1 MYLNFTY
8 KTAELMSMTF
18 TRNQVPTGRSCRVP
32 LFLLLFSFL
41 GAPLLAQS
49 ISGQVTSDEDGGA
62 LPGVNVVVKGT
73 TIGTITD
80 IEGNYQLSAGEDA
93 ETLVFSFIG
102 LRTEEVPI
110 NNRSAID
117 LKMSD
122 DVAELSEVVVTAFG
136 LEREKKALGYT
147 VQEVG
152 GEKLAEAK
160 QANVVNNLSGR
171 IAGVQVTSN
180 GGPGSGSNVVIRGQS
195 SISGNN
201 QPLYII
207 DGVPMENYQQ
217 PINTSAGEENVYG
230 GGPSEI
236 SPDNIKEI
244 SVLKG
249 PNAAALYG
257 ARAANGVILITTKD
271 GSGSRGMGVTF
282 NSTAMFERPLVEPNL
297 QNIYGGGTGY
307 RTFYVDGRNGV
318 DGNGN
323 GGTYGVDESWGE
335 PMDGR
340 LRPQWWTGGEII
352 DGQIFNNTAPLLPQP
367 DNFQQFFETGTTV
380 TNNIALAGSNDK
392 GNFRLS
398 IGRMD
403 QNGIITNNDF
413 HRNNFRLNAGYN
425 FTDKFR
431 INVSSEYIKSYS
443 DNRRYQSGAEFI
455 WTHRNTN
462 WDQIRDFERYNPET
476 VIQPIGQSYPY
487 ANWQYEYFWNHYYT
501 QENWTYSNDKNRLLG
516 NIALNYEL
524 TDHLSLMVRSG
535 TDFWMDS
542 RENIIAEKNARYYP
556 NGSYSEEVLSRQ
568 ETNSDF
574 LLTYDNQLT
583 TDFSLT
589 VNAGGN
595 SRVNN
600 FKRNYTRIQDLA
612 INKVYNLSN
621 YASPPITESRI
632 EEYQVNSLFGS
643 AQFGFKNYLFL
654 DVTGRNDWSSTLP
667 AENNSFFYPSA
678 SLSMVLTDMFDIQSG
693 VLSFMKL
700 RGSWAQVGNDTDPYR
715 LQQLFNSEGLWAGST
730 PVVSEDTEI
739 ANAELRPETTTG
751 IELGTDIRLFNN
763 RVGLDFT
770 YYDQTTTDQ
779 ILAVEISRAT
789 GYIYKLLNAGE
800 VQNRGVELM
809 LTATPLKLN
818 NGFTW
823 DVMANWARNRSQVIE
838 LADGLD
844 TYVLNTYHV
853 TSEARVGRPFGELRG
868 TFFARDPEGN
878 VIYRNGQPV
887 AGVNEDGSTVKTLGN
902 IQADWTAGI
911 SNTFRYKGIT
921 LSALIDIRHG
931 GDIFDRGTSVARR
944 TGQLAE
950 TAIGRE
956 EGVIG
961 VGVKNVGTA
970 EAPQY
975 VTNDVV
981 VSAQSFMGNHHPRNI
996 NEVAIF
1002 DAGFVKLR
1010 EVTLGYNL
1018 PTGLLERT
1026 NFIESAKISIVGRN
1040 LAILHRNTPHIDPEG
1055 DRYGGNLQGFVYGQL
1070 PLTRSVGFNL
1080 NITF

>member
-1 MYLNFTY
+1 MRINLTY
-8 KTAELMSMTF
+8 CFPHWRKAIFFLGIPMLLLMTLPSYAQDQIITGTVTAE
-18 TRNQVPTGRSCRVP
+18 QD
-32 LFLLLFSFL
+32 
-41 GAPLLAQS
+41 GA
-49 ISGQVTSDEDGGA
+49 T

-73 TIGTITD
+73 TVGTITD
-80 IEGNYQLSAGEDA
+80 IEGKYSLSAPENA
-93 ETLVFSFIG
+93 EILVFSFIG

-110 NNRSAID
+110 NDQTTVD
-117 LKMSD
+117 LVMTD

-152 GEKLAEAK
+152 GEALAEAK

-180 GGPGSGSNVVIRGQS
+180 AGPGSGSNVVIRGQS

-207 DGVPMENYQQ
+207 DGVPMENYQ
-217 PINTSAGEENVYG
+217 PAVNPDANSANQYG

-236 SPDNIKEI
+236 NADNIQDV

-257 ARAANGVILITTKD
+257 SRAANGVILITTKD
-271 GSGSRGMGVTF
+271 GSGAEGIGVEF
-282 NSTAMFERPLVEPNL
+282 NSTATWSRPLVAPDF
-297 QNIYGGGTGY
+297 QDIYGGGTGY

-323 GGTYGVDESWGE
+323 SGTYGVDESWGE

-352 DGQIFNNTAPLLPQP
+352 DGQIYNNVAPLLPEP
-367 DNFQQFFETGTTV
+367 DNFQQFFQTGTLLANT
-380 TNNIALAGSNDK
+380 IALSGSNDK

-398 IGRMD
+398 IGKMD
-403 QNGIITNNDF
+403 QNGIMHNNDY

-425 FTDKFR
+425 FSDR
-431 INVSSEYIKSYS
+431 LRVSVHSAYIKSYS
-443 DNRRYQSGAEFI
+443 DNRRYQSGAQFI

-462 WDQIRDFERYNPET
+462 WDMLRDYETYNPET

-487 ANWQYEYFWNHYYT
+487 ANWQYEYFWNPFFT
-501 QENWTYSNDKNRLLG
+501 EDFWTYSNDKDRLVG
-516 NIALNYEL
+516 NIALNYQL
-524 TDHLSLMVRSG
+524 ADHWSVMLRSG
-535 TDFWMDS
+535 TDFWTDT
-542 RENIIAEKNARYYP
+542 RENIVAAKGARYYP
-556 NGSYSEEVLSRQ
+556 NGQYEEEVLSRQ
-568 ETNSDF
+568 ESNTDF

-583 TDFSLT
+583 PDFSLT
-589 VNAGGN
+589 TNFGGN
-595 SRVNN
+595 HRTNN
-600 FKRNYTRIQDLA
+600 FKRNFTRIQDLA
-612 INKVYNLSN
+612 VDGVYNLSN
-621 YASPPITESRI
+621 YASPPVTQSAI
-632 EEYQVNSLFGS
+632 EEYEVNSLYGS

-667 AENNSFFYPSA
+667 SGNNSFFYPSA
-678 SLSMVLTDMFDIQSG
+678 SLSAVITDMFDASSD
-693 VLSFMKL
+693 VLSFFKI

-715 LQQLFNSEGLWAGST
+715 LQQLFNSQGLWAGSL

-751 IELGTDIRLFNN
+751 IELGTDMRFFNG

-789 GYIYKLLNAGE
+789 GYVYKLLNAGE
-800 VQNRGVELM
+800 IQNRGVELM
-809 LTATPLKLN
+809 LTATPIQLT

-823 DVMANWARNRSQVIE
+823 DIMANWASNRSQVVA

-844 TYVLNTYHV
+844 TYILNTYHV

-878 VIYRNGQPV
+878 VIYQDGQPV
-887 AGVNEDGSTVKTLGN
+887 AGVTENGETIKTLGN
-902 IQADWTAGI
+902 IQPDWTGGI

-921 LSALIDIRHG
+921 LSALIDIKKG
-931 GDIFDRGTSVARR
+931 GDIFDRGSSVARR

-950 TAIGRE
+950 TALGRE

-961 VGVKNVGTA
+961 VGVKNIGSA
-970 EAPQY
+970 ESPEY
-975 VTNDVV
+975 VTNDVMV
-981 VSAQSFMGNHHPRNI
+981 DAQAFFGNHHPRNI

-1002 DAGFVKLR
+1002 DASYVKLR

-1018 PTGLLERT
+1018 PNSLLDRI
-1026 NFIESAKISIVGRN
+1026 NFIKSAKISVVGRN
-1040 LAILHRNTPHIDPEG
+1040 LAILHSNTPHIDPEG

-1070 PLTRSVGFNL
+1070 PSTRNVGFNL
-1080 NITF
+1080 NIRF

>member
-1 MYLNFTY
+1 
-8 KTAELMSMTF
+8 MSINS
-18 TRNQVPTGRSCRVP
+18 TRTPVLIGRTCFLFFVTLLTGLSA
-32 LFLLLFSFL
+32 F
-41 GAPLLAQS
+41 AQT
-49 ISGQVTSDEDGGA
+49 INGTVTSAEDGGA
-62 LPGVNVVVKGT
+62 LPGVNVVIKGT
-73 TIGTITD
+73 SVGTITD
-80 IEGNYQLSAGEDA
+80 IEGTYSLSAEEAA

-102 LRTEEVPI
+102 LKTEEVPI
-110 NNRSAID
+110 NNQSTID
-117 LKMSD
+117 LSMTD

-152 GEKLAEAK
+152 GEQLAEAK

-171 IAGVQVTSN
+171 VAGVQVTSN

-207 DGVPMENYQQ
+207 DGVPMENYQE
-217 PINTSAGEENVYG
+217 PINTSADTENQYG

-236 SPDNIKEI
+236 SPDNIKDI

-257 ARAANGVILITTKD
+257 SRAANGVILITTKD
-271 GSGSRGMGVTF
+271 GSGADGIGVTF
-282 NSTAMFERPLVEPNL
+282 NSTATFESPLVEPNL
-297 QNIYGGGTGY
+297 QNVYGGGTGY

-323 GGTYGVDESWGE
+323 SGTAGVDESWGE

-352 DGQIFNNTAPLLPQP
+352 DGKIYNNVAPLVPQP
-367 DNFQQFFETGTTV
+367 DNFRDFFQTGSTL
-380 TNNIALAGSNDK
+380 TNNVAIAGSNDK

-398 IGRMD
+398 MGRMD
-403 QNGIITNNDF
+403 QNGIVENNDF

-425 FTDKFR
+425 FTDKFK
-431 INVSSEYIKSYS
+431 INVSSEYIKSFS
-443 DNRRYQSGAEFI
+443 ANRGYQSGAEFI
-455 WTHRNTN
+455 WTHRHTN
-462 WDQIRDFERYNPET
+462 WDQIRDFETYNPET
-476 VIQPIGQSYPY
+476 VIQPVGQYYPY
-487 ANWQYEYFWNHYYT
+487 ANWQYEYFFNTFYT
-501 QENWTYSNDKNRLLG
+501 QENWTKSNDKNRLLG
-516 NIALNYEL
+516 NIALNYQL
-524 TDHLSLMVRSG
+524 TDHLNLMVRSG
-535 TDFWMDS
+535 TDFWSDV
-542 RENIIAEKNARYYP
+542 RENITAEKYARYYP
-556 NGSYSEEVLSRQ
+556 NGQYEEEVVSRQ

-589 VNAGGN
+589 VNVGGN
-595 SRVNN
+595 NRVNN
-600 FKRNYTRIQDLA
+600 YKRNYTKLQDLA
-612 INKVYNLSN
+612 INKIYNLGN
-621 YASPPITESRI
+621 YASPPVTESRI
-632 EEYQVNSLFGS
+632 EEYEVNSLYGS

-667 AENNSFFYPSA
+667 ADNNSFFYPSA
-678 SLSMVLTDMFDIQSG
+678 SLSVVLTDVFDVQSD

-715 LQQLFNSEGLWAGST
+715 LQQLFNGQGLWAGST

-739 ANAELRPETTTG
+739 ANPELKPETTTG

-789 GYIYKLLNAGE
+789 GYLYKLLNAGE
-800 VQNRGVELM
+800 IQNKGVELM
-809 LTATPLKLN
+809 LTATPVQLAS
-818 NGFTW
+818 GFSW
-823 DVMANWARNRSQVIE
+823 DIMANWSRNRSQVIE

-868 TFFARDPEGN
+868 TFFARDPQGN
-878 VIYRNGQPV
+878 VIYNDGQPV
-887 AGVNEDGSTVKTLGN
+887 AGANEDGSTVKTLGN
-902 IQADWTAGI
+902 IQPDWTGGI
-911 SNTFRYKGIT
+911 SNTFRFKGVS
-921 LSALIDIRHG
+921 LSALIDIKKG
-931 GDIFDRGTSVARR
+931 GELFDRGSSVARR

-950 TAIGRE
+950 SAIGRE

-961 VGVKNVGTA
+961 VGVKNIGSA
-970 EAPQY
+970 EAPEY
-975 VTNDVV
+975 VTNDVIV
-981 VSAQSFMGNHHPRNI
+981 GAQAFMGNHHPNNI
-996 NEVAIF
+996 NEVGIF
-1002 DAGFVKLR
+1002 GAGYVKLR
-1010 EVTLGYNL
+1010 EVTLGYSL
-1018 PTGLLERT
+1018 PQALLERT
-1026 NFIESAKISIVGRN
+1026 KFIQSVKVSVVGRN
-1040 LAILHRNTPHIDPEG
+1040 LAILHKNTPHIDPEG

-1070 PLTRSVGFNL
+1070 PSTRNVGFNV
-1080 NITF
+1080 NIGF

>member
-1 MYLNFTY
+1 
-8 KTAELMSMTF
+8 MSNTS
-18 TRNQVPTGRSCRVP
+18 THHLVSIGRINL
-32 LFLLLFSFL
+32 LFLLTLLTSVS
-41 GAPLLAQS
+41 ALAQT
-49 ISGQVTSDEDGGA
+49 ISGTVTSAEDGGA

-80 IEGNYQLSAGEDA
+80 IEGNYSLTADEGA

-102 LRTEEVPI
+102 LKTEEVPI
-110 NNRSAID
+110 NNRSTVD
-117 LKMSD
+117 LSMTD

-152 GEKLAEAK
+152 GEQLAEAK

-180 GGPGSGSNVVIRGQS
+180 EGPGSGSNVVIRGQS

-201 QPLYII
+201 QPLYVI
-207 DGVPMENYQQ
+207 DGVPMENYQ
-217 PINTSAGEENVYG
+217 PAINTDANSSNQYG

-236 SPDNIKEI
+236 SSDNIQDV

-257 ARAANGVILITTKD
+257 SRAANGVILITTKD
-271 GSGSRGMGVTF
+271 GTGVDGIGVEF
-282 NSTAMFERPLVEPNL
+282 NSTATWARPLVEPDL
-297 QNIYGGGTGY
+297 QNVYGGGTGY
-307 RTFYVDGRNGV
+307 RSFYVDGRNGV

-323 GGTYGVDESWGE
+323 SGTAGVDESWGE

-367 DNFQQFFETGTTV
+367 DNFQNFFETGTLLSNT
-380 TNNIALAGSNDK
+380 IALAGSNDK
-392 GNFRLS
+392 GSFRLS
-398 IGRMD
+398 VGQMD
-403 QNGIITNNDF
+403 QNGIMHNNDY
-413 HRNNFRLNAGYN
+413 HRSNFRLNAGYN
-425 FTDKFR
+425 FTDR
-431 INVSSEYIKSYS
+431 LSVNVHSAYIRSYS
-443 DNRRYQSGAEFI
+443 DNRRYQSGSQFI
-455 WTHRNTN
+455 WTHRHTD
-462 WDQIRDFERYNPET
+462 WDKLRDYETYSPET
-476 VIQPIGQSYPY
+476 VIQPIGESYPY
-487 ANWQYEYFWNHYYT
+487 ANWQYEYFWNPFYT
-501 QENWTYSNDKNRLLG
+501 EDFWTFSNSKDRLVG

-524 TDHLSLMVRSG
+524 TDHLNLMLRSG
-535 TDFWMDS
+535 TDFWTDT
-542 RENIIAEKNARYYP
+542 RENIIAEKGARYYP
-556 NGSYSEEVLSRQ
+556 NGSYEETVLSRQ

-589 VNAGGN
+589 ANVGGN
-595 SRVNN
+595 HRVNS
-600 FKRNYTRIQDLA
+600 FKRNYTLIQDLA
-612 INKVYNLSN
+612 INKIYNLGN
-621 YASPPITESRI
+621 YASPPVAESGI
-632 EEYQVNSLFGS
+632 EEYEVNSLYGS

-654 DVTGRNDWSSTLP
+654 DVTARNDWSSTLP
-667 AENNSFFYPSA
+667 VDNNSFFYPSA
-678 SLSMVLTDMFDIQSG
+678 SLSAVLTDMFDVSNDI
-693 VLSFMKL
+693 LSFMKI
-700 RGSWAQVGNDTDPYR
+700 RGSWAQVGNDTQPYR
-715 LQQLFNSEGLWAGST
+715 LQQLFNSQGLWAGSI

-751 IELGTDIRLFNN
+751 IEVGTDIRLFNN
-763 RVGLDFT
+763 RVGIDFT

-800 VQNRGVELM
+800 IQNKGVELM
-809 LTATPLKLN
+809 LTATPVQLAS
-818 NGFTW
+818 GFSW
-823 DVMANWARNRSQVIE
+823 DIMANWSRNRSQVID

-868 TFFARDPEGN
+868 TFFARDPAGN
-878 VIYRNGQPV
+878 VIYSDGQPV
-887 AGVNEDGSTVKTLGN
+887 AGANEDGSTVKTLGN
-902 IQADWTAGI
+902 IQPDWTGGI
-911 SNTFRYKGIT
+911 SNTFRYKGVS
-921 LSALIDIRHG
+921 LGALIDIKQG
-931 GDIFDRGTSVARR
+931 GDIFDRGSSVARR

-961 VGVKNVGTA
+961 VGVKNIGSA
-970 EAPQY
+970 ESPEY
-975 VTNDVV
+975 VTNDVIV
-981 VSAQSFMGNHHPRNI
+981 DAQAFMGNHHPRNI

-1002 DAGFVKLR
+1002 DASYVKLR
-1010 EVTLGYNL
+1010 EITLGYTL
-1018 PTGLLERT
+1018 PQALLDRT
-1026 NFIESAKISIVGRN
+1026 KFIRSVKVSLVGRN

-1070 PLTRSVGFNL
+1070 PTTRNVGFNV
-1080 NITF
+1080 NIGF

>member
-1 MYLNFTY
+1 
-8 KTAELMSMTF
+8 MSTIF
-18 TRNQVPTGRSCRVP
+18 TRNSVFAAHRCRVP
-32 LFLLLFSFL
+32 IILFLLFGLS
-41 GAPLLAQS
+41 APLLAQT
-49 ISGQVTSDEDGGA
+49 ISGQVTSVEDGGA
-62 LPGVNVVVKGT
+62 LPGVNVVIKGT

-80 IEGNYQLSAGEDA
+80 IEGNYQLSAGEEA

-102 LRTEEVPI
+102 LRTEEVAI
-110 NNRSAID
+110 NNRSTIN
-117 LKMSD
+117 LKMND

-147 VQEVG
+147 VQEVS
-152 GEKLAEAK
+152 GEQLSEAK

-180 GGPGSGSNVVIRGQS
+180 EGPGSGSNVVIRGQS

-201 QPLYII
+201 QPLYVI
-207 DGVPMENYQQ
+207 DGVPMENYQ
-217 PINTSAGEENVYG
+217 PAVNTDANSSNQYG

-236 SPDNIKEI
+236 SSDNIADV

-257 ARAANGVILITTKD
+257 SRAANGVILITTKD
-271 GSGSRGMGVTF
+271 GTGTEGLGVEF
-282 NSTAMFERPLVEPNL
+282 NSNAMWSRPLVSPNF
-297 QNIYGGGTGY
+297 QNTYGGGTGY

-318 DGNGN
+318 DANGN

-340 LRPQWWTGGEII
+340 LRPQWWTGGQITDAGII
-352 DGQIFNNTAPLLPQP
+352 NNVAPLTPEP
-367 DNFQQFFETGTTV
+367 DNFQNFFETGQLL

-398 IGRMD
+398 IGRMAQD
-403 QNGIITNNDF
+403 GIVHNNDYF
-413 HRNNFRLNAGYN
+413 RNNFRLNAGYN
-425 FTDKFR
+425 LTDR
-431 INVSSEYIKSYS
+431 LSVRVASSYINSYS
-443 DNRRYQSGAEFI
+443 NNRRYQSGSQFI

-462 WDQIRDFERYNPET
+462 WDQLRDYETYNPET

-487 ANWQYEYFWNHYYT
+487 ANWQYEYFWNPFYT
-501 QENWTYSNDKNRLLG
+501 EDFWTFSNNKDRLVG
-516 NIALNYEL
+516 NIALNYKL
-524 TDHLSLMVRSG
+524 TDHLSLMLRSG
-535 TDFWMDS
+535 TDFWNDT
-542 RENIIAEKNARYYP
+542 RQNIIAEKNARYYP
-556 NGSYSEEVLSRQ
+556 NGAYEETVLGRQ

-574 LLTYDNQLT
+574 LLTYDNQITSDL
-583 TDFSLT
+583 SLT
-589 VNAGGN
+589 ANVGGN
-595 SRVNN
+595 SRMNS
-600 FKRNYTRIQDLA
+600 FKRNYTLIQDLA
-612 INKVYNLSN
+612 INGLYNLGN
-621 YASPPITESRI
+621 YASPPVTESAV

-654 DVTGRNDWSSTLP
+654 DITGRNDWSSTLP

-678 SLSMVLTDMFDIQSG
+678 SLSAVITDIFDIQSG

-700 RGSWAQVGNDTDPYR
+700 RGSWAQVGNDTQPYR
-715 LQQLFNSEGLWAGST
+715 LQQLFNGEGLWAGST

-739 ANAELRPETTTG
+739 ANSELRPETTTG

-763 RVGLDFT
+763 RIGLDFT

-789 GYIYKLLNAGE
+789 GYTYKLLNAGE

-809 LTATPLKLN
+809 LTATPVQLPS
-818 NGFTW
+818 GFTW
-823 DVMANWARNRSQVIE
+823 DVMANWSRNRSQVNE

-868 TFFARDPEGN
+868 TFFARDPDGN

-887 AGVNEDGSTVKTLGN
+887 AGANEDGSTVKTLGN
-902 IQADWTAGI
+902 IQPDWTAGI

-931 GDIFDRGTSVARR
+931 GDIFDRGSSVARR

-950 TAIGRE
+950 TAVGRE

-961 VGVKNVGTA
+961 VGVKNIGTA

-981 VSAQSFMGNHHPRNI
+981 VDAQSFMGNHHPRNI

-1002 DAGFVKLR
+1002 DASYVKLR
-1010 EVTLGYNL
+1010 EITLGYTL
-1018 PTGLLERT
+1018 PSTLLERT
-1026 NFIESAKISIVGRN
+1026 NLIESVKVSVVGRN

-1070 PLTRSVGFNL
+1070 PSTRSVGFNL

>member
-1 MYLNFTY
+1 MRINLTY
-8 KTAELMSMTF
+8 CFSPHWRESILLLSIPLLLLMTIPSYAQDRLISGTVTAE
-18 TRNQVPTGRSCRVP
+18 QD
-32 LFLLLFSFL
+32 
-41 GAPLLAQS
+41 GA
-49 ISGQVTSDEDGGA
+49 T
-62 LPGVNVVVKGT
+62 LPGVNVVVKGST
-73 TIGTITD
+73 VGTITD
-80 IEGNYQLSAGEDA
+80 IEGKYALSAPEDA

-102 LRTEEVPI
+102 LKTEEVAI
-110 NNRSAID
+110 NNQSTINLA
-117 LKMSD
+117 MTD

-152 GEKLAEAK
+152 GEALAEAK

-207 DGVPMENYQQ
+207 DGVPMENYQRA
-217 PINTSAGEENVYG
+217 INTDAGEENVYG

-257 ARAANGVILITTKD
+257 SRAANGVILITTKD
-271 GSGSRGMGVTF
+271 GSSAKGIGVTF
-282 NSTAMFERPLVEPNL
+282 NTTAMFERPLVEPNL
-297 QNIYGGGTGY
+297 QNVYGGGTGY
-307 RTFYVDGRNGV
+307 RSFYVDGRNGV

-323 GGTYGVDESWGE
+323 SGTYGVDESWGE

-352 DGQIFNNTAPLLPQP
+352 DGQIYNNVAPLLPQP
-367 DNFQQFFETGTTV
+367 NNFQDFFETGTTV
-380 TNNIALAGSNDK
+380 TNNIAIAGSNDK

-413 HRNNFRLNAGYN
+413 HRNNFRLNAGYH
-425 FTDKFR
+425 FTDKLSM
-431 INVSSEYIKSYS
+431 NVSSEYIKSFS
-443 DNRRYQSGAEFI
+443 NNRRYQSGAEFI
-455 WTHRNTN
+455 WTHRNTD
-462 WDQIRDFERYNPET
+462 WSKIRDFETYNPET

-501 QENWTYSNDKNRLLG
+501 QENWTFSNDKNRLLG
-516 NIALNYEL
+516 NIALNYKF
-524 TDHLSLMVRSG
+524 TDHLSLMLRSG

-542 RENIIAEKNARYYP
+542 RENIVAEKNARYYP
-556 NGSYSEEVLSRQ
+556 NGQYEEEILSRQ
-568 ETNSDF
+568 ETNTDF

-583 TDFSLT
+583 SDFSLT
-589 VNAGGN
+589 VNLGGN
-595 SRVNN
+595 SRVNDY
-600 FKRNYTRIQDLA
+600 KRNFTRLRDLA

-621 YASPPITESRI
+621 YASPPVTESRI
-632 EEYQVNSLFGS
+632 EEYQVNSLYGS

-667 AENNSFFYPSA
+667 ADNNSFFYPSA
-678 SLSMVLTDMFDIQSG
+678 SLSAVVTDMFDIQSD
-693 VLSFMKL
+693 VLSFLKF

-739 ANAELRPETTTG
+739 ANAELMPETTTG
-751 IELGTDIRLFNN
+751 IELGTDMRFFNG

-789 GYIYKLLNAGE
+789 GYVYKLLNAGE
-800 VQNRGVELM
+800 IQNKGIELM
-809 LTATPLKLN
+809 LTATPLQLA

-823 DVMANWARNRSQVIE
+823 DIMANWARNRSQVIE

-853 TSEARVGRPFGELRG
+853 TSEARVGRPFGDLIG

-878 VIYRNGQPV
+878 VIYKDGQPV
-887 AGVNEDGSTVKTLGN
+887 AGANLDGSTTKTLGN
-902 IQADWTAGI
+902 IQPDWTGGI
-911 SNTFRYKGIT
+911 SNTFRFKGIT
-921 LSALIDIRHG
+921 LSALIDIKHG
-931 GDIFDRGTSVARR
+931 GDIFDRGSSVARR

-961 VGVKNVGTA
+961 VGVKNVGSA
-970 EAPQY
+970 ESPEY
-975 VTNDVV
+975 VTNDVIV
-981 VSAQSFMGNHHPRNI
+981 NAQSFWGNHHPRNI

-1002 DAGFVKLR
+1002 DASYVKLR

-1018 PTGLLERT
+1018 PSSLLDRT
-1026 NFIESAKISIVGRN
+1026 NFVESVKISIVGRN
-1040 LAILHRNTPHIDPEG
+1040 LAILHKNTPHIDPEG

-1070 PLTRSVGFNL
+1070 PSTRSVGFNL

>member
-1 MYLNFTY
+1 
-8 KTAELMSMTF
+8 MSMTF
-18 TRNQVPTGRSCRVP
+18 TRRVVSIVRNC
-32 LFLLLFSFL
+32 FLFSLIILFSCFGTSL
-41 GAPLLAQS
+41 VAQT
-49 ISGQVTSDEDGGA
+49 ISGTVTSSEDGGT
-62 LPGVNVVVKGT
+62 LPGVNVVVKGST
-73 TIGTITD
+73 VGTITD
-80 IEGNYQLSAGEDA
+80 IEGKYELSAGEGA

-102 LRTEEVPI
+102 LKTEEVPI
-110 NNRSAID
+110 NNRSTIN
-117 LKMSD
+117 LKMTD

-152 GEKLAEAK
+152 GEQLAEAK
-160 QANVVNNLSGR
+160 QANMVNNLSGR

-217 PINTSAGEENVYG
+217 PINTTAGEENVYG

-257 ARAANGVILITTKD
+257 SRAANGVILITTKD
-271 GSGSRGMGVTF
+271 GSGSNGIGVTF

-297 QNIYGGGTGY
+297 QNVYGGGTGY

-323 GGTYGVDESWGE
+323 GGTAGVDESWGE

-352 DGQIFNNTAPLLPQP
+352 DGKIYNNVAPLLPQP
-367 DNFQQFFETGTTV
+367 DNFQDFFRTGSTL
-380 TNNIALAGSNDK
+380 TNNIAIAGANDK

-398 IGRMD
+398 MGRMA
-403 QNGIITNNDF
+403 QNGIVDNNDF
-413 HRNNFRLNAGYN
+413 YRNNFRLNAGYN
-425 FTDKFR
+425 FTDKLK

-443 DNRRYQSGAEFI
+443 NNRRYQSGSEFI
-455 WTHRNTN
+455 WTHRHTN
-462 WDQIRDFERYNPET
+462 WDQIRDFETYNPST
-476 VIQPIGQSYPY
+476 VIQPIGQNYPY
-487 ANWQYEYFWNHYYT
+487 ANWQYEYFFNTFYT
-501 QENWTYSNDKNRLLG
+501 QENWTYSNTKDRLLG
-516 NIALNYEL
+516 NIALNYQL
-524 TDHLSLMVRSG
+524 TDHLNLMIRSG
-535 TDFWMDS
+535 TDFWSDV
-542 RENIIAEKNARYYP
+542 RENIVAEKNARYYP
-556 NGSYSEEVLSRQ
+556 NGQYEEEILSRQ

-583 TDFSLT
+583 SDFSLT
-589 VNAGGN
+589 VNLGGN
-595 SRVNN
+595 NRVNSY
-600 FKRNYTRIQDLA
+600 KRNFTRLRDLA

-621 YASPPITESRI
+621 YASPPVTESTI
-632 EEYQVNSLFGS
+632 EGYEVNSLYGS

-667 AENNSFFYPSA
+667 ADNNSFFYPSA
-678 SLSMVLTDMFDIQSG
+678 SLSAVVTDIFDIQSD

-715 LQQLFNSEGLWAGST
+715 LQQLFNSQGLWAGST

-751 IELGTDIRLFNN
+751 IEIGTDIRLLNN
-763 RVGLDFT
+763 RIGLDFT

-800 VQNRGVELM
+800 IQNKGVELM
-809 LTATPLKLN
+809 LTATPLQLAS
-818 NGFTW
+818 GFSW
-823 DVMANWARNRSQVIE
+823 DIMANWARNRSQVIE

-853 TSEARVGRPFGELRG
+853 TSEARVGQPFGELRG

-878 VIYRNGQPV
+878 VIYNNGQLV
-887 AGVNEDGSTVKTLGN
+887 AGANEDGSTVKTLGN
-902 IQADWTAGI
+902 IQPDWTGGI
-911 SNTFRYKGIT
+911 SNTFRYKGIV
-921 LSALIDIRHG
+921 LSALIDIKKG
-931 GDIFDRGTSVARR
+931 GDIFDRGSSVARR

-950 TAIGRE
+950 SAIGRE

-961 VGVKNVGTA
+961 VGVKNIGSA
-970 EAPQY
+970 EAPEY
-975 VTNDVV
+975 VPNDVIV
-981 VSAQSFMGNHHPRNI
+981 DAQAFMGNHHPRNI

-1002 DAGFVKLR
+1002 DASFVKLR
-1010 EVTLGYNL
+1010 EVTLGYSL
-1018 PTGLLERT
+1018 PGTLLDRT
-1026 NFIESAKISIVGRN
+1026 KFIQSVKLSIVGRN
-1040 LAILHRNTPHIDPEG
+1040 LAILHKNTPHIDPEG

-1070 PLTRSVGFNL
+1070 PSTRSVGFNL
-1080 NITF
+1080 NIGF

>member
-1 MYLNFTY
+1 
-8 KTAELMSMTF
+8 MSMTF
-18 TRNQVPTGRSCRVP
+18 TRNPVPTERNCFLSLIILCSC
-32 LFLLLFSFL
+32 FSASF
-41 GAPLLAQS
+41 AQT
-49 ISGQVTSDEDGGA
+49 ISGKVTSAEDGGA

-73 TIGTITD
+73 TTGTITD
-80 IEGNYQLSAGEDA
+80 IEGTYSLSVEEGA

-102 LRTEEVPI
+102 LKTEEVPI
-110 NNRSAID
+110 DNRSAID
-117 LKMSD
+117 LTMTD

-152 GEKLAEAK
+152 GEQLAEAK

-217 PINTSAGEENVYG
+217 PVNTSANDVNQYG

-236 SPDNIKEI
+236 SPDNIKDI

-257 ARAANGVILITTKD
+257 SRAANGVILITTKD
-271 GSGSRGMGVTF
+271 GSSANGIGVTF
-282 NSTAMFERPLVEPNL
+282 NSTAMFERPLVEPDL
-297 QNIYGGGTGY
+297 QNVYAGGTGY

-323 GGTYGVDESWGE
+323 GGTAGVDESWGE

-352 DGQIFNNTAPLLPQP
+352 DGKIYNNVAPLLPQP
-367 DNFQQFFETGTTV
+367 DNFQDFFRTGTTV
-380 TNNIALAGSNDK
+380 TNNIAIAGANDK

-403 QNGIITNNDF
+403 QNGIIANNDF

-425 FTDKFR
+425 FTDKLK
-431 INVSSEYIKSYS
+431 INVSSEYIKSFS
-443 DNRRYQSGAEFI
+443 DNRRYQEGAEFI
-455 WTHRNTN
+455 WTHRHTD
-462 WDQIRDFERYNPET
+462 WDKIRDFETYNPET
-476 VIQPIGQSYPY
+476 VIQPIGQYYPY
-487 ANWQYEYFWNHYYT
+487 ANWQYEYFFNTFYT
-501 QENWTYSNDKNRLLG
+501 QENWTYANNKDRLLG
-516 NIALNYEL
+516 NIALNYQL
-524 TDHLSLMVRSG
+524 TDHLSLMLRSG
-535 TDFWMDS
+535 TDFWTDT
-542 RENIIAEKNARYYP
+542 REDIIAEKYARYYP
-556 NGSYSEEVLSRQ
+556 NGSYREEVLSRQ

-583 TDFSLT
+583 SDFSLT
-589 VNAGGN
+589 ANFGGN
-595 SRVNN
+595 NRVNSY
-600 FKRNYTRIQDLA
+600 KRNYTLLRDLA
-612 INKVYNLSN
+612 INKVYNLGN
-621 YASPPITESRI
+621 YASPPFTESRI
-632 EEYQVNSLFGS
+632 EEYEVNSLFGS

-667 AENNSFFYPSA
+667 VDNNSFFYPSA
-678 SLSMVLTDMFDIQSG
+678 SLSAVITDMFDFQSN
-693 VLSFMKL
+693 VLSFLKL

-730 PVVSEDTEI
+730 PAVSEDTEI

-763 RVGLDFT
+763 RIGLDFT

-789 GYIYKLLNAGE
+789 GYVYKLLNAGE
-800 VQNRGVELM
+800 IQNKGVELM
-809 LTATPLKLN
+809 LTATPLQLA

-823 DVMANWARNRSQVIE
+823 DIMANWARNRSKVIE

-853 TSEARVGRPFGELRG
+853 TSEARVGRPFGELIG

-878 VIYRNGQPV
+878 VIYRDGQPV
-887 AGVNEDGSTVKTLGN
+887 AGANEDGSTVKTLGN
-902 IQADWTAGI
+902 IQPDWTGGI
-911 SNTFRYKGIT
+911 SNTFRYKGLS
-921 LSALIDIRHG
+921 LSALIDIKHG
-931 GDIFDRGTSVARR
+931 GEIFDRGTSVARR

-961 VGVKNVGTA
+961 VGVKNIGSA
-970 EAPQY
+970 EAPEY

-981 VSAQSFMGNHHPRNI
+981 VDAQAFMGNHHPRNI
-996 NEVAIF
+996 NEVGIF
-1002 DAGFVKLR
+1002 DAGYVKLR
-1010 EVTLGYNL
+1010 EVTFGYTL
-1018 PTGLLERT
+1018 PGTLLERT
-1026 NFIESAKISIVGRN
+1026 NFIESVKISIVGRN

-1070 PLTRSVGFNL
+1070 PSTRSVGFNL

>member
-1 MYLNFTY
+1 
-8 KTAELMSMTF
+8 MSMTF
-18 TRNQVPTGRSCRVP
+18 TRNKVPTGRSCRVP
-32 LFLLLFSFL
+32 LFLLFSFL
-41 GAPLLAQS
+41 GAPLFAQT
-49 ISGQVTSDEDGGA
+49 ISGKVTSTEDGGA

-80 IEGNYQLSAGEDA
+80 IEGNYQLSAGEAA

-102 LRTEEVPI
+102 LKTEEVAI
-110 NNRSAID
+110 NNRSTVD

-217 PINTSAGEENVYG
+217 PINTDSNTENVYG

-425 FTDKFR
+425 FTDKFK

-524 TDHLSLMVRSG
+524 TDHLNLMVRSG

-542 RENIIAEKNARYYP
+542 RENIVAEKNARYYP
-556 NGSYSEEVLSRQ
+556 NGQYEEEILSRQ

-574 LLTYDNQLT
+574 LLTYDRQIT

-600 FKRNYTRIQDLA
+600 FKRNFTRIQDLA

-621 YASPPITESRI
+621 FASPPITESRI

-678 SLSMVLTDMFDIQSG
+678 SLSMVLTDMFDVQSG

-739 ANAELRPETTTG
+739 ANSELRPETTTG

-809 LTATPLKLN
+809 LTATPLQLPS
-818 NGFTW
+818 GFIW

-868 TFFARDPEGN
+868 TFFARDPDGN

-931 GDIFDRGTSVARR
+931 GDIFDRGSSVARR

-961 VGVKNVGTA
+961 VGVKNIGTA

-981 VSAQSFMGNHHPRNI
+981 VDAQSFMGNHHPRNI

-1002 DAGFVKLR
+1002 DASFVKLR

>member
-1 MYLNFTY
+1 
-8 KTAELMSMTF
+8 MSMTF
-18 TRNQVPTGRSCRVP
+18 TRNKVPTGPGCRVP
-32 LFLLLFSFL
+32 LLLFLFSCL
-41 GAPLLAQS
+41 GSPLLAQT
-49 ISGQVTSDEDGGA
+49 ISGQVTSAQDGGA

-80 IEGNYQLSAGEDA
+80 IEGNYQLSASEDA

-102 LRTEEVPI
+102 LKTEEVSI
-110 NNRSAID
+110 NNQSTID

-217 PINTSAGEENVYG
+217 PINTDSNTENVYG

-271 GSGSRGMGVTF
+271 GSGSRGIGVTF
-282 NSTAMFERPLVEPNL
+282 NSTAMFERPLVEPNF

-307 RTFYVDGRNGV
+307 RTYYVDGRNGV
-318 DGNGN
+318 DGNGIN
-323 GGTYGVDESWGE
+323 GTYGVDESWGE

-352 DGQIFNNTAPLLPQP
+352 DGEIFNNTAPLLPQP

-398 IGRMD
+398 IGRLD

-425 FTDKFR
+425 FTDKFK

-516 NIALNYEL
+516 NIALNYQL
-524 TDHLSLMVRSG
+524 TDHLSLMLRSG

-542 RENIIAEKNARYYP
+542 REDIIAEKNARYYP
-556 NGSYSEEVLSRQ
+556 NGSYREEMLSRQ

-600 FKRNYTRIQDLA
+600 FKRNYTLIQDLA

-621 YASPPITESRI
+621 YASPPVTESLI

-678 SLSMVLTDMFDIQSG
+678 SLSAVVTDMFDIQSG

-715 LQQLFNSEGLWAGST
+715 LQQLFNSRGLWAGST

-739 ANAELRPETTTG
+739 ANSELRPETTTG

-800 VQNRGVELM
+800 IQNKGVELM
-809 LTATPLKLN
+809 LTATPLQLP

-823 DVMANWARNRSQVIE
+823 DIMANWARNRSQVVE

-887 AGVNEDGSTVKTLGN
+887 AGANEDGSTVKTLGN
-902 IQADWTAGI
+902 IQPDWTAGI
-911 SNTFRYKGIT
+911 SNTFRYKGIS
-921 LSALIDIRHG
+921 LSALIDIKQG

-961 VGVKNVGTA
+961 VGVKNIGTA

-996 NEVAIF
+996 NEVGIF
-1002 DAGFVKLR
+1002 DASYVKLR
-1010 EVTLGYNL
+1010 EVTLGYTL

-1026 NFIESAKISIVGRN
+1026 NFIESVKISVVGRN
-1040 LAILHRNTPHIDPEG
+1040 LAILHKNTPHIDPEG

-1070 PLTRSVGFNL
+1070 PSTRSVGFNL

>member
-1 MYLNFTY
+1 MIL
-8 KTAELMSMTF
+8 TF
-18 TRNQVPTGRSCRVP
+18 TRGPIPFGRSCF
-32 LFLLLFSFL
+32 LFLTLVLTGTSAF
-41 GAPLLAQS
+41 AQT
-49 ISGQVTSDEDGGA
+49 ISGTVTSAADGGK

-80 IEGNYQLSAGEDA
+80 IEGRYSLSAEGGA

-102 LRTEEVPI
+102 LTTEEVPI
-110 NNRSAID
+110 NGRSVVD
-117 LKMSD
+117 LQMTD

-152 GEKLAEAK
+152 GEQLAEAK

-180 GGPGSGSNVVIRGQS
+180 EGPGSGSNVVIRGQS

-201 QPLYII
+201 QPLYVI
-207 DGVPMENYQQ
+207 DGVPMENYQ
-217 PINTSAGEENVYG
+217 PAVNTDANSSNQYG

-236 SPDNIKEI
+236 SADNIQDV

-257 ARAANGVILITTKD
+257 SRAANGVILITTKD
-271 GSGSRGMGVTF
+271 GTGTEGIGVEF
-282 NSTAMFERPLVEPNL
+282 NSTATWSRPLVEPDL
-297 QNIYGGGTGY
+297 QNVYGGGTGY

-323 GGTYGVDESWGE
+323 SGTAGVDESWGE

-367 DNFQQFFETGTTV
+367 DNFQNFFETGTLLTNTV
-380 TNNIALAGSNDK
+380 ALAGANDK

-398 IGRMD
+398 LGQMD
-403 QNGIITNNDF
+403 QNGIMHNNDY
-413 HRNNFRLNAGYN
+413 HRTNVRLNAGYN
-425 FTDKFR
+425 FTDR
-431 INVSSEYIKSYS
+431 LSVNVHSAYIRSYS
-443 DNRRYQSGAEFI
+443 NNRRYQSGSQFI
-455 WTHRNTN
+455 WTHRHTD
-462 WDQIRDFERYNPET
+462 WDKLRDYETYSPET
-476 VIQPIGQSYPY
+476 VIQPIGESYPY
-487 ANWQYEYFWNHYYT
+487 ANWQYEYFWNPFYT
-501 QENWTYSNDKNRLLG
+501 EDNWTFSNNKDRLVG
-516 NIALNYEL
+516 NIALNYKL
-524 TDHLSLMVRSG
+524 TDHLNLMLRSG
-535 TDFWMDS
+535 TDLWSDT
-542 RENIIAEKNARYYP
+542 RENIVAEKNVRYYP
-556 NGSYSEEVLSRQ
+556 NGEYTEEVLSRQ

-589 VNAGGN
+589 ANLGGN
-595 SRVNN
+595 HRVNS
-600 FKRNYTRIQDLA
+600 FKRNYTQIQDLA

-621 YASPPITESRI
+621 YASPPVTESGI
-632 EEYQVNSLFGS
+632 EEYEVNSLYGS

-654 DVTGRNDWSSTLP
+654 DVTARNDWSSTLP
-667 AENNSFFYPSA
+667 SDNNSFFYPSA
-678 SLSMVLTDMFDIQSG
+678 SLSAVLTDIFDVQSN
-693 VLSFMKL
+693 VLSFMKV

-715 LQQLFNSEGLWAGST
+715 LQQLFNSEGLWAGSI

-751 IELGTDIRLFNN
+751 IEVGTDIRLFNN
-763 RVGLDFT
+763 RIGLDFT

-800 VQNRGVELM
+800 IQNRGVELM
-809 LTATPLKLN
+809 LTATPVQLAS
-818 NGFTW
+818 GFSW
-823 DVMANWARNRSQVIE
+823 DIMANWSRNRSQVIE

-878 VIYRNGQPV
+878 VIYSDGQPV
-887 AGVNEDGSTVKTLGN
+887 AGANEDGSTVKTLGN
-902 IQADWTAGI
+902 IQPDWTGGI
-911 SNTFRYKGIT
+911 SNTFRFKGVS
-921 LSALIDIRHG
+921 LSALIDIKQG
-931 GDIFDRGTSVARR
+931 GDIFDRGSSVARR

-961 VGVKNVGTA
+961 VGVKNIGSA
-970 EAPQY
+970 ESPEY
-975 VTNDVV
+975 VTNDVIV
-981 VSAQSFMGNHHPRNI
+981 DAQAFFGNHHPRNV

-1002 DAGFVKLR
+1002 DASYVKLR
-1010 EVTLGYNL
+1010 EVTLGYTL
-1018 PTGLLERT
+1018 PESLLERT
-1026 NFIESAKISIVGRN
+1026 KFIRSMKVSLVGRN

-1070 PLTRSVGFNL
+1070 PSTRNVGFNV
-1080 NITF
+1080 NIGI

>member
-1 MYLNFTY
+1 
-8 KTAELMSMTF
+8 MSMTF
-18 TRNQVPTGRSCRVP
+18 TRNKVPTGRSCRVP
-32 LFLLLFSFL
+32 ILLFLFFCL
-41 GAPLLAQS
+41 GSPLLAQT
-49 ISGQVTSDEDGGA
+49 ISGQVTSVQDGGA

-102 LRTEEVPI
+102 LKTEEVPI
-110 NNRSAID
+110 NNQSTID

-217 PINTSAGEENVYG
+217 PINTDSNTENVYG

-271 GSGSRGMGVTF
+271 GSGSRGIGVTF

-323 GGTYGVDESWGE
+323 SGTYGVDESWGE

-367 DNFQQFFETGTTV
+367 DNFQQFFETGTML

-398 IGRMD
+398 IGRLD

-516 NIALNYEL
+516 NIALNYQL
-524 TDHLSLMVRSG
+524 TDHLSLMLRSG

-542 RENIIAEKNARYYP
+542 RENIVAEKNVRYYP
-556 NGSYSEEVLSRQ
+556 NGQYEEEILSRQ

-574 LLTYDNQLT
+574 LLTYDRQLA

-600 FKRNYTRIQDLA
+600 FKRNFTRIQDLA

-621 YASPPITESRI
+621 FASPPVTESLI

-678 SLSMVLTDMFDIQSG
+678 SLSAVITDMFDVQSG

-715 LQQLFNSEGLWAGST
+715 LQQLFNSRGLWAGST

-739 ANAELRPETTTG
+739 ANSELRPETTTG

-800 VQNRGVELM
+800 IQNKGVELM
-809 LTATPLKLN
+809 LTATPLQLP

-887 AGVNEDGSTVKTLGN
+887 AGANEDGSTVKTLGN
-902 IQADWTAGI
+902 IQPDWTAGI
-911 SNTFRYKGIT
+911 SNTFRYKGIS
-921 LSALIDIRHG
+921 LSALIDIRQG

-961 VGVKNVGTA
+961 VGVKNIGTA

-996 NEVAIF
+996 NEVGIF
-1002 DAGFVKLR
+1002 DASYVKLR
-1010 EVTLGYNL
+1010 EVTLGYTL

-1026 NFIESAKISIVGRN
+1026 NFIESVKISVVGRN
-1040 LAILHRNTPHIDPEG
+1040 LAILHKNTPHIDPEG

-1070 PLTRSVGFNL
+1070 PSTRSVGFNL

>member
-1 MYLNFTY
+1 M
-8 KTAELMSMTF
+8 
-18 TRNQVPTGRSCRVP
+18 
-32 LFLLLFSFL
+32 
-41 GAPLLAQS
+41 
-49 ISGQVTSDEDGGA
+49 
-62 LPGVNVVVKGT
+62 
-73 TIGTITD
+73 
-80 IEGNYQLSAGEDA
+80 
-93 ETLVFSFIG
+93 
-102 LRTEEVPI
+102 
-110 NNRSAID
+110 
-117 LKMSD
+117 
-122 DVAELSEVVVTAFG
+122 
-136 LEREKKALGYT
+136 
-147 VQEVG
+147 
-152 GEKLAEAK
+152 
-160 QANVVNNLSGR
+160 
-171 IAGVQVTSN
+171 
-180 GGPGSGSNVVIRGQS
+180 
-195 SISGNN
+195 
-201 QPLYII
+201 
-207 DGVPMENYQQ
+207 
-217 PINTSAGEENVYG
+217 
-230 GGPSEI
+230 
-236 SPDNIKEI
+236 
-244 SVLKG
+244 
-249 PNAAALYG
+249 
-257 ARAANGVILITTKD
+257 
-271 GSGSRGMGVTF
+271 
-282 NSTAMFERPLVEPNL
+282 
-297 QNIYGGGTGY
+297 
-307 RTFYVDGRNGV
+307 
-318 DGNGN
+318 
-323 GGTYGVDESWGE
+323 
-335 PMDGR
+335 
-340 LRPQWWTGGEII
+340 
-352 DGQIFNNTAPLLPQP
+352 
-367 DNFQQFFETGTTV
+367 
-380 TNNIALAGSNDK
+380 
-392 GNFRLS
+392 
-398 IGRMD
+398 
-403 QNGIITNNDF
+403 
-413 HRNNFRLNAGYN
+413 
-425 FTDKFR
+425 
-431 INVSSEYIKSYS
+431 
-443 DNRRYQSGAEFI
+443 
-455 WTHRNTN
+455 
-462 WDQIRDFERYNPET
+462 
-476 VIQPIGQSYPY
+476 
-487 ANWQYEYFWNHYYT
+487 
-501 QENWTYSNDKNRLLG
+501 
-516 NIALNYEL
+516 
-524 TDHLSLMVRSG
+524 
-535 TDFWMDS
+535 
-542 RENIIAEKNARYYP
+542 
-556 NGSYSEEVLSRQ
+556 LSRQ

-574 LLTYDNQLT
+574 LLTYDRQLT

-678 SLSMVLTDMFDIQSG
+678 SLSAVVTDMFDIQSG

-800 VQNRGVELM
+800 IQNKGVELM
-809 LTATPLKLN
+809 LTATPLQLPG
-818 NGFTW
+818 GFTW
-823 DVMANWARNRSQVIE
+823 DVMANWARNRSQVNE

-902 IQADWTAGI
+902 IQPDWTAGI
-911 SNTFRYKGIT
+911 SNTFRYKGIS
-921 LSALIDIRHG
+921 LSALIDIRQG

-961 VGVKNVGTA
+961 VGVKNIGTA

-981 VSAQSFMGNHHPRNI
+981 VDAQAFMGNHHPRNI

-1002 DAGFVKLR
+1002 DA
-1010 EVTLGYNL
+1010 
-1018 PTGLLERT
+1018 
-1026 NFIESAKISIVGRN
+1026 SAFGTK
-1040 LAILHRNTPHIDPEG
+1040 NTM
-1055 DRYGGNLQGFVYGQL
+1055 N
-1070 PLTRSVGFNL
+1070 
-1080 NITF
+1080 

>member
-1 MYLNFTY
+1 MRIHFTY
-8 KTAELMSMTF
+8 RLAWFPRGWLIPF
-18 TRNQVPTGRSCRVP
+18 
-32 LFLLLFSFL
+32 LFLFALSF
-41 GAPLLAQS
+41 PTLAQT
-49 ISGQVTSDEDGGA
+49 ISGTVTSAGDGGA

-73 TIGTITD
+73 TTGTITD
-80 IEGNYQLSAGEDA
+80 IEGNYNLSVAEDA

-102 LRTEEVPI
+102 LKTEEVPI
-110 NNRSAID
+110 NNQSVID
-117 LKMSD
+117 LKMTD

-147 VQEVG
+147 VQEVS
-152 GEKLAEAK
+152 GEQLSEAK

-180 GGPGSGSNVVIRGQS
+180 EGPGSGSNVVIRGQS

-201 QPLYII
+201 QPLYVI
-207 DGVPMENYQQ
+207 DGVPMENYQ
-217 PINTSAGEENVYG
+217 PAINTSANSSNQYG

-236 SPDNIKEI
+236 SSDNIAEV

-257 ARAANGVILITTKD
+257 SRAANGVILITTKD
-271 GSGSRGMGVTF
+271 GTETNGIGVEF
-282 NSTAMFERPLVEPNL
+282 NSTATWGRPLVEPNF
-297 QNIYGGGTGY
+297 QDIYGGGTGY

-323 GGTYGVDESWGE
+323 NGTYGVDESWGE

-352 DGQIFNNTAPLLPQP
+352 NGQIFNNVAPLTPQP
-367 DNFQQFFETGTTV
+367 DNFQQFFETSQLLTNTV
-380 TNNIALAGSNDK
+380 ALAGSNEN
-392 GNFRLS
+392 GHFRLS
-398 IGRMD
+398 LGRLSQD
-403 QNGIITNNDF
+403 GIMHNNDYF
-413 HRNNFRLNAGYN
+413 RNNFRLNAGYN
-425 FTDKFR
+425 LTDR
-431 INVSSEYIKSYS
+431 LSVRVASAYINSYS
-443 DNRRYQSGAEFI
+443 NNRRYQSGSQFI

-462 WDQIRDFERYNPET
+462 WDQLRDYETYNPET

-487 ANWQYEYFWNHYYT
+487 ANWQYEYFWNPFYT
-501 QENWTYSNDKNRLLG
+501 EDFWTFSNNKDRLVG
-516 NIALNYEL
+516 NIALTYEL
-524 TDHLSLMVRSG
+524 TDHLNLMLRSG
-535 TDFWMDS
+535 TDFWTDT
-542 RENIIAEKNARYYP
+542 RQNIIAEKGARYYP
-556 NGSYSEEVLSRQ
+556 NGAYEEDVLRRQ

-589 VNAGGN
+589 ANLGGN
-595 SRVNN
+595 YRVNS

-612 INKVYNLSN
+612 INGIYNLGN
-621 YASPPITESRI
+621 YASPPVTESAV
-632 EEYQVNSLFGS
+632 EEYEVQSLYGS

-654 DVTGRNDWSSTLP
+654 DVTARNDWSSTLP
-667 AENNSFFYPSA
+667 ADNNSFFYPSA
-678 SLSMVLTDMFDIQSG
+678 SLSLVVTDMFDIQSDF
-693 VLSFMKL
+693 LSFLKL

-715 LQQLFNSEGLWAGST
+715 LQQLFNSQGLWAGSL
-730 PVVSEDTEI
+730 PVVSEATEI
-739 ANAELRPETTTG
+739 ANSDLRPETTTG
-751 IELGTDIRLFNN
+751 IELGTDMRFFNG

-770 YYDQTTTDQ
+770 YYEQTTTDQ

-789 GYIYKLLNAGE
+789 GYVYKLLNAGE
-800 VQNRGVELM
+800 VENKGVELM
-809 LTATPLKLN
+809 LTATPLQLA
-818 NGFTW
+818 NGFSW
-823 DVMANWARNRSQVIE
+823 DIMANWARNRSQVIE
-838 LADGLD
+838 LSDGLD

-878 VIYRNGQPV
+878 IIYNNGQPV
-887 AGVNEDGSTVKTLGN
+887 AGVTEDGETIKTLGN
-902 IQADWTAGI
+902 IQPDWTAGI

-921 LSALIDIRHG
+921 LSALIDIRQG
-931 GDIFDRGTSVARR
+931 GDIFDRGSSVARR

-961 VGVKNVGTA
+961 VGVKNIGSA
-970 EAPQY
+970 EAPEY

-981 VSAQSFMGNHHPRNI
+981 VDAQAFMGNHHPRNI

-1002 DAGFVKLR
+1002 DASFVKLR
-1010 EVTLGYNL
+1010 EVTLGYSL
-1018 PTGLLERT
+1018 PESLLERT
-1026 NFIESAKISIVGRN
+1026 GFIEGAKISVVGRN

-1070 PLTRSVGFNL
+1070 PSTRNIGFNV

>member
-1 MYLNFTY
+1 
-8 KTAELMSMTF
+8 MSMTF
-18 TRNQVPTGRSCRVP
+18 TRNKVPNGFRCRVP
-32 LFLLLFSFL
+32 ILLFLFSCI
-41 GAPLLAQS
+41 GAPLLAQT
-49 ISGQVTSDEDGGA
+49 ISGQVTSLEDGGA

-80 IEGNYQLSAGEDA
+80 IEGNYQLSASEEA

-102 LRTEEVPI
+102 LKTEEVSI
-110 NNRSAID
+110 NNRSTID

-147 VQEVG
+147 IQEVG

-217 PINTSAGEENVYG
+217 PINTSANDENVYG

-257 ARAANGVILITTKD
+257 SRAANGVILITTKD
-271 GSGSRGMGVTF
+271 GSGSKGIGITY
-282 NSTAMFERPLVEPNL
+282 NATAMFERPLVEPNL
-297 QNIYGGGTGY
+297 QNTYGGGTGY

-323 GGTYGVDESWGE
+323 NGTYGVDESWGE

-367 DNFQQFFETGTTV
+367 DNFQQFFETGTMM

-413 HRNNFRLNAGYN
+413 HRNNFRLNAGYK
-425 FTDKFR
+425 FTDKFS
-431 INVSSEYIKSYS
+431 INVSSEYIKSFS

-462 WDQIRDFERYNPET
+462 WDQIRDFESYNPET

-501 QENWTYSNDKNRLLG
+501 QQNWTFSNDKNRLLG
-516 NIALNYEL
+516 NVALNYKL
-524 TDHLSLMVRSG
+524 TDHLNLMVRSG

-542 RENIIAEKNARYYP
+542 RENIVAEKSARYYP
-556 NGSYSEEVLSRQ
+556 NGQYEEEILSRQ
-568 ETNSDF
+568 ETNSDV
-574 LLTYDNQLT
+574 LLTYDRQLT

-595 SRVNN
+595 SRINN
-600 FKRNYTRIQDLA
+600 FKRNFTRIQDLA

-621 YASPPITESRI
+621 YASPPVTESRI

-678 SLSMVLTDMFDIQSG
+678 SLSAVVSDIFNIQSG

-715 LQQLFNSEGLWAGST
+715 LQQLFNSRGLWAGST

-739 ANAELRPETTTG
+739 ANSELRPETTTG

-763 RVGLDFT
+763 RVGLDVT

-789 GYIYKLLNAGE
+789 GYTYKLLNAGE

-809 LTATPLKLN
+809 LTATPVQFAS
-818 NGFTW
+818 GFTW

-887 AGVNEDGSTVKTLGN
+887 AGANEDGSTVKTLGN

-911 SNTFRYKGIT
+911 SNTFRYKGIS

-931 GDIFDRGTSVARR
+931 GDIFDRGSSVARR

-961 VGVKNVGTA
+961 VGVKNIGTA

-981 VSAQSFMGNHHPRNI
+981 VGAQSFMGNHHPRNI

-1002 DAGFVKLR
+1002 DASFVKLR
-1010 EVTLGYNL
+1010 EVTLGYTL
-1018 PTGLLERT
+1018 PRGLLERT
-1026 NFIESAKISIVGRN
+1026 KFIESVKISAVGRN